1 MTGRGVP
8 TKHRGAPMLIS
19 TTVLRQF
26 VKLLPGIVGYNFTG
40 SRTIKVVVYPSPQ
53 KGEES

>member
-1 MTGRGVP
+1 
-8 TKHRGAPMLIS
+8 MLIS